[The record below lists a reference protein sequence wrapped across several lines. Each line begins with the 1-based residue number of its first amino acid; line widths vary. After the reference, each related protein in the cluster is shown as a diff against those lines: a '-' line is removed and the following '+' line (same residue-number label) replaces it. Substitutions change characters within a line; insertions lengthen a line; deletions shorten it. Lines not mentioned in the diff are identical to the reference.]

1 MLTDRLYR
9 KNESNKNDDRLYKKY
24 ADGKDS
30 RKYSSIELKSKEPE
44 TELAK
49 NTFPLKRVFLSETRL
64 IPFFFLLY
72 LFYTPN
78 GKSVRIAQAKMPDH
92 PIWHPFFPLKFIC
105 LPDTACLLND
115 GADCAQNHQCTAKQN
130 SKGFHNFSP
139 CKVGKVGTARISF
152 ISSGKELALLAAKS
166 SDPYPWTPL
175 KQNLLP
181 MSNIFYSKQ
190 KIFLISKQKRVTE
203 NRDHFRPDRHCRICS
218 KKHTAA
224 QAATFND
231 SIRPA

>member
-105 LPDTACLLND
+105 LPGTASLLND
-115 GADCAQNHQCTAKQN
+115 GADCAQNH
-130 SKGFHNFSP
+130 
-139 CKVGKVGTARISF
+139 
-152 ISSGKELALLAAKS
+152 
-166 SDPYPWTPL
+166 
-175 KQNLLP
+175 
-181 MSNIFYSKQ
+181 
-190 KIFLISKQKRVTE
+190 
-203 NRDHFRPDRHCRICS
+203 
-218 KKHTAA
+218 
-224 QAATFND
+224 
-231 SIRPA
+231 